1 LKHTGRTLRLALA
14 LPLVLLLPGCGGPRV
29 NGQSLLDEFSRY
41 ENDVKTLQ
49 PLPPASDALKVA
61 QAKRD
66 QAKPLIDKGGSW
78 EAFPTMEMALA
89 DVRFA
94 LAAARTDKAQIQA
107 DECLRTVEKAR
118 QDWEETV
125 LVLEQT
131 ERIAKKQASN
141 VVREIGEDSLDAA
154 PLPPSNL
161 NGSKPPADPAP
172 RLSAAFQAWL
182 QSARSHSVTVAD
194 LESRFNQEM
203 ALATGEKAK
212 ERDIPRHLYVAGRA
226 LQELESRVREDMA
239 KETCL
244 TSTSL
249 AARFGDSREQAL
261 RATIELERGL
271 KDDLRQE
278 LEKARAEAS
287 ERQADLY
294 DALHKLE
301 GRFATITRNA
311 RGTIVSL
318 ADILFD
324 FNKATLKRDVEFS
337 LVKIATIL
345 GQFPEMNI
353 QVEGHTDNVG
363 TPEYNLD
370 LSLRRA
376 TAVRDFMV
384 EQGVA
389 AERMSV
395 EGFGLTRPVADNTT
409 EEGRQ
414 KNRRV
419 DLVINDKP

>member
-1 LKHTGRTLRLALA
+1 MRRAAVLSILALTFT
-14 LPLVLLLPGCGGPRV
+14 LVGCGGPKI
-29 NGQSLLDEFSRY
+29 NGQSLLDEFGRY
-41 ENDVKTLQ
+41 ENDVRTLD

-66 QAKPLIDKGGSW
+66 QARPLIEKGGAW
-78 EAFPTMEMALA
+78 EALPTMEMALG
-89 DVRFA
+89 DIRFA
-94 LAAARTDKAQIQA
+94 LAAARMEKAQIRE
-107 DECLRTVEKAR
+107 DECRQTVEKAR
-118 QDWEETV
+118 QGWEETL

-131 ERIAKKQASN
+131 ERIASKTAPQI
-141 VVREIGEDSLDAA
+141 VREIAEDTVLNVV
-154 PLPPSNL
+154 LPPTNL
-161 NGSKPPADPAP
+161 NGTKPPTATPAE
-172 RLSAAFQAWL
+172 LSKAFQLWQQAGRTHG
-182 QSARSHSVTVAD
+182 AAIAD
-194 LESRFNQEM
+194 IESRFSEEM
-203 ALATGEKAK
+203 ALATAEKAK

-226 LQELESRVREDMA
+226 VQELEARVREEVA
-239 KETCL
+239 KENCA
-244 TSTSL
+244 TSTNL
-249 AARFGDSREQAL
+249 AARYGDSREQAL

-271 KDDLRQE
+271 KDDLKME

-287 ERQADLY
+287 ERQADLH
-294 DALHKLE
+294 DALKKLE

-324 FNKATLKRDVEFS
+324 TNKATLKRDVEFS

-345 GQFPEMNI
+345 SQFPEMKI

-363 TPEYNLD
+363 TPEYNMD

-384 EQGVA
+384 EQGVT
-389 AERMSV
+389 AERMTV
-395 EGFGLTRPVADNTT
+395 AGYGLTRPVADNAT

-419 DLVINDKP
+419 DLVISEGP